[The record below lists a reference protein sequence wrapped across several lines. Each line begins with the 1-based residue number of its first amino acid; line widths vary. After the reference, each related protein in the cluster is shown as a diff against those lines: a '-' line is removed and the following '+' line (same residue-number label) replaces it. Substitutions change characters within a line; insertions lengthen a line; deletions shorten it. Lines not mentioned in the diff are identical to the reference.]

1 MRNSECGMRNKPV
14 RAFYSAFRI
23 PNSALIPI
31 FAAMK
36 KSSQI
41 LGHLCAFL
49 AYTIFGFNIIVCK
62 ELTNSNLVSPLGL
75 FCFRSAGATLLFWM
89 ISLFLPK
96 EKVTRRDMGG
106 IFLASMLG
114 FFLTQLSYLVSS
126 KYTTPLDTS
135 IITPTTPI
143 FTMLFAAVALKEP
156 ITLKKAGGVAIS
168 FAGVI
173 MLALNTIGIGNN
185 GISESK
191 PIGILLM
198 IANCLFFASY
208 LGIFR
213 PLITRYH
220 VVTFMK
226 WIFLFST
233 LVAVPLDLKELT
245 HIPFASMSNKYLLEL
260 GYIVLFATFI
270 AYFLLPIGQKHL
282 RPTVVSLY
290 TYVQPLIGMVTS
302 IYLGMDTLG
311 WQKIVAA
318 ILVFTGV
325 ILVNKS
331 RAASS
336 TEKPAKES

>member
-1 MRNSECGMRNKPV
+1 MPAWVGS
-14 RAFYSAFRI
+14 FRI
-23 PNSALIPI
+23 SCCMVRT
-31 FAAMK
+31 MK
-36 KSSQI
+36 KGSQLI
-41 LGHLCAFL
+41 GHLCAFL

-62 ELTNSNLVSPLGL
+62 ELTNTNLISPLGL
-75 FCFRSAGATLLFWM
+75 FCFRSVGAALLFWV
-89 ISLFLPK
+89 ISLFLPR
-96 EKVTRRDMGG
+96 EKVPPRDLGG

-143 FTMLFAAVALKEP
+143 FTMFIAAIALKEP

-168 FAGVI
+168 FLGVI
-173 MLALNTIGIGNN
+173 ILVLNTIGISTSGV
-185 GISESK
+185 SETK

-198 IANCLFFASY
+198 IGNCLFFASY

-213 PLITRYH
+213 PLIAKYH

-233 LVAVPLDLKELT
+233 VVAVPLDLRELT
-245 HIPFASMSNKYLLEL
+245 HIPFSSMSTSYLLEL
-260 GYIVLFATFI
+260 GYIILFATFI
-270 AYFLLPIGQKHL
+270 AYFLLPIGQKRL

-290 TYVQPLIGMVTS
+290 TYVQPLIGMVMS

-318 ILVFTGV
+318 VLVFTGV

-331 RAASS
+331 RAA
-336 TEKPAKES
+336 TPVEKPTKES

>member
-1 MRNSECGMRNKPV
+1 M
-14 RAFYSAFRI
+14 
-23 PNSALIPI
+23 
-31 FAAMK
+31 
-36 KSSQI
+36 
-41 LGHLCAFL
+41 
-49 AYTIFGFNIIVCK
+49 
-62 ELTNSNLVSPLGL
+62 VSPLGL
-75 FCFRSAGATLLFWM
+75 FCFRSVGAALLFWL

-96 EKVTRRDMGG
+96 EKVTPRDMGG

-126 KYTTPLDTS
+126 RYTTPLDTS

-143 FTMLFAAVALKEP
+143 FTMLIAAVALKEP

-173 MLALNTIGIGNN
+173 MLALNTIGVGN
-185 GISESK
+185 GVSESK

-198 IANCLFFASY
+198 IGNCLFFASY

-213 PLITRYH
+213 PLISRYH

-233 LVAVPLDLKELT
+233 LVAVPINLKELT
-245 HIPFASMSNKYLLEL
+245 HIPFSSMSTSYLLEL
-260 GYIVLFATFI
+260 GYIILFATFI
-270 AYFLLPIGQKHL
+270 AYFLLPIGQKRL

-290 TYVQPLIGMVTS
+290 TYVQPLIGMVMS
-302 IYLGMDTLG
+302 ICLGMDTLG
-311 WQKIVAA
+311 WQKVLAA
-318 ILVFTGV
+318 ALVFTGV

-331 RAASS
+331 RAATP
-336 TEKPAKES
+336 TENPARE